1 MVKKR
6 YIKLTNQFL
15 FYLKP
20 AKTVFIK
27 FMKFSIS
34 KYEKMQFLDFAV
46 IHSLNNK
53 SCLELL
59 LYKRFSNQAFWK

>member
-34 KYEKMQFLDFAV
+34 KYEKMQFLD
-46 IHSLNNK
+46 L
-53 SCLELL
+53 
-59 LYKRFSNQAFWK
+59 